1 MASTRDKPDKFS
13 INIPQIPEWVIPAR
27 AEFLEGMAFSSGAA
41 LAMLHIA
48 LAQSEVPQSLL
59 RERLALR
66 AAEACVALSGRQKR
80 IGELRDEVHLLRPG
94 DQPGP
99 AGAVYQQWREAISRP
114 ISVKGLHCA
123 LPKVS
128 PEHLSVWMSERAN
141 GPVARVAAVL
151 EAALIAH
158 PSEEQT
164 ALILSDAVLAK
175 SLGWKHLMPI
185 MAAGLKSRD
194 LNKRGSDLQ
203 IACHQAIVTAAR
215 QTLPMTADLTRKVE
229 RLIAVAPKLRTKRSE
244 EAVALFLSRDA
255 IAPAISLSHLMS
267 DRAARRLCDRLVHLG
282 VVRELTGRDTFRLY
296 GV

>member
-1 MASTRDKPDKFS
+1 MASTRDKPDKVS

-27 AEFLEGMAFSSGAA
+27 AELLEGMAFSSGAA

-66 AAEACVALSGRQKR
+66 AAEACIALSGRQER

-94 DQPGP
+94 EQPGP
-99 AGAVYQQWREAISRP
+99 SGAVYQQWREAISRP
-114 ISVKGLHCA
+114 ISVKGLHRA

-128 PEHLSVWMSERAN
+128 PENLSVWLGEKAN

-215 QTLPMTADLTRKVE
+215 QTLLMAAELTRKVE